1 MEKKDYI
8 LRASAGDGAVR
19 IFVADTRNTVQQA
32 FEHHKT
38 SPVISAALGRTMTGA
53 AIMGLM
59 LKGEKDMIT
68 VRIDCDGPAKGFM
81 VTADAHGRVKGYPF
95 EPVVDIPLAK
105 NGKLD
110 VQEAMGFG
118 DITVIKDMGLKEPY
132 CGTTPLLSGEIAQD
146 LAYYFTQSEQTPS
159 AVSLGVLVDRD
170 YSIKQAGGFIVQMLP
185 NADEETAAKLEE
197 KINKLKPMTE
207 MLEEGKTPEEILDMI
222 AGEFNPKILDK
233 VPVEFYC
240 NCSKERVRS
249 AIASLGANE
258 IQKIIDE
265 DGKAD
270 VHCHF
275 CNTDY
280 HFDKEELEEIVKSL

>member
-1 MEKKDYI
+1 
-8 LRASAGDGAVR
+8 
-19 IFVADTRNTVQQA
+19 
-32 FEHHKT
+32 
-38 SPVISAALGRTMTGA
+38 
-53 AIMGLM
+53 
-59 LKGEKDMIT
+59 
-68 VRIDCDGPAKGFM
+68 
-81 VTADAHGRVKGYPF
+81 
-95 EPVVDIPLAK
+95 
-105 NGKLD
+105 
-110 VQEAMGFG
+110 
-118 DITVIKDMGLKEPY
+118 LKEPY

-197 KINKLKPMTE
+197 NINKLKPMTE

-249 AIASLGANE
+249 AIASLGAKE
-258 IQKIIDE
+258 IQTIIDE

>member
-1 MEKKDYI
+1 MENNNKDYI

-38 SPVISAALGRTMTGA
+38 SPVISAALGRTITGT

-59 LKGEKDMIT
+59 LKNEKDMIT
-68 VRIDCDGPAKGFM
+68 VRIDCDGPAKGMM
-81 VTADAHGRVKGYPF
+81 VTADANGHVKGYPF
-95 EPVVDIPLAK
+95 EPIVDIPLKK

-132 CGTTPLLSGEIAQD
+132 CGTTPLLSGEIAED

-170 YSIKQAGGFIVQMLP
+170 YSIKQSGGFIVQMLP
-185 NADEETAAKLEE
+185 NADDETAAKLEE
-197 KINKLKPMTE
+197 NIKNLKPMTE
-207 MLEEGKTPEEILDMI
+207 MLEEGKTPEEILNLI
-222 AGEFNPKILDK
+222 ADGFEPKILDK
-233 VPVEFYC
+233 IPVEFYC
-240 NCSKERVRS
+240 NCSKERVKS
-249 AIASLGANE
+249 AIASLGKVE

-275 CNTDY
+275 CNTNY
-280 HFDKEELEEIVKSL
+280 HFDKSELEELL